1 MKLLKYK
8 KFTGLHIVCKKCCK
22 LIEVSQAA
30 YKGCDHPFDR
40 QKYKAIIKVNGA
52 RKTRDLKALEYD
64 AAVKELLNYLPTLC
78 LCIVIG

>member
-22 LIEVSQAA
+22 LIEVSQAS

-40 QKYKAIIKVNGA
+40 QKYKAIIKVNGT
-52 RKTRDLKALEYD
+52 RKTRDLKAL
-64 AAVKELLNYLPTLC
+64 
-78 LCIVIG
+78 